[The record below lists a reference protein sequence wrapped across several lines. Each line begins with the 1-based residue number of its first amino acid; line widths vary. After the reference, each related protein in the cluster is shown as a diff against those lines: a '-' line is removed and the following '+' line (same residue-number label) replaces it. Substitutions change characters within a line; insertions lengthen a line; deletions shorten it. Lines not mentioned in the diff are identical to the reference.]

1 MTAHDVEDVGKRENL
16 SIAGGHANLYS
27 HADGYDSSP
36 GIWKWIY
43 LMTQLYHSWIYTQR
57 LYIAL

>member
-27 HADGYDSSP
+27 HAGNESDNYSEN
-36 GIWKWIY
+36 WK
-43 LMTQLYHSWIYTQR
+43 
-57 LYIAL
+57 

>member
-43 LMTQLYHSWIYTQR
+43 LMTQLYHS
-57 LYIAL
+57 